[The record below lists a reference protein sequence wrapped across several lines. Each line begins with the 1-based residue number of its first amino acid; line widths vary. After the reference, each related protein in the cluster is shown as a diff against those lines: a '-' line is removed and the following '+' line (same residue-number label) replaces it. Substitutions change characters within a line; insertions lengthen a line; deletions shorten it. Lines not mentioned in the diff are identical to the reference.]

1 MVYVVPKPSA
11 SDTCTCPP
19 STLPDPG
26 SKSMTVV
33 EMLPDLFFVQRGYL
47 NANHLIKSSRFM

>member
-1 MVYVVPKPSA
+1 
-11 SDTCTCPP
+11 
-19 STLPDPG
+19 
-26 SKSMTVV
+26 MTVV